1 SYMVPSRFA
10 TATRGKYRGARIYTA
25 CLWCALC
32 AHLAWMNSAR
42 QLAYQANVLDVR
54 TFTSLS
60 CRRFTLLYHP
70 VDVCNSRKA

>member
-1 SYMVPSRFA
+1 LQRQLVVNVGALAYIRPV
-10 TATRGKYRGARIYTA
+10 YGARF
-25 CLWCALC
+25 

-60 CRRFTLLYHP
+60 CRRFTLFYHP
-70 VDVCNSRKA
+70 VDVCNSRKERTFAVLFY